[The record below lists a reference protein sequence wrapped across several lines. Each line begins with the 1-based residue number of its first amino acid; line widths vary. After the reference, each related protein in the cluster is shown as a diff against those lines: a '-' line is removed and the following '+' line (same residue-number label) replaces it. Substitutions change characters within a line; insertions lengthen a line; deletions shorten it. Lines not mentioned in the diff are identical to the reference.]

1 MARGIKI
8 DNQKIANVIAS
19 YALTNNYSATARECG
34 VSANSVKNIIIKQ
47 KNENAQEFEKVCTD
61 KKEEFST
68 RANRIVDKALI
79 LLERRFDTALNNQ
92 DELEELID
100 TIFKCSEDGEDK
112 VTRKEKVD
120 IAKKLS
126 RLELNNL
133 SEITTSMG
141 TLIDKT
147 RLIAGESTENNKFE
161 VNIKVV
167 E

>member
-1 MARGIKI
+1 MAKI
-8 DNQKIANVIAS
+8 DNKKVAEVIAS
-19 YALTNNYSATARECG
+19 YAVTGSYNATAKKLEI
-34 VSANSVKNIIIKQ
+34 SDKTVKKIIL
-47 KNENAQEFEKVCTD
+47 ENPKKYEE
-61 KKEEFST
+61 KKEEFSI

-100 TIFKCSEDGEDK
+100 AVFKCEEEGKDK
-112 VTRKEKVD
+112 VTRKEKAD

-126 RLELNNL
+126 RLELNSL